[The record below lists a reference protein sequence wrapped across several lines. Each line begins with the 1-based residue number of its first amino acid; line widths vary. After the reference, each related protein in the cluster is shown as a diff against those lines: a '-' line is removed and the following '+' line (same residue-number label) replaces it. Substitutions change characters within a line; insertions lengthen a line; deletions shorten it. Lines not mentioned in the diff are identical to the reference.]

1 MTTVRNSIQL
11 VGNIGKELEL
21 IEFDSGS
28 SKVSFTMATN
38 EYYKNSDGEKV
49 QETQWH
55 NVVAWGKLADLMN
68 TYLKKGSEI
77 LLRGKLVHRSYN
89 DKAGNTKYVSEIVAD
104 EFLMLGK
111 KQDQKSPKLE
121 DAF

>member
-38 EYYKNSDGEKV
+38 DYYKNSDGEKV

-111 KQDQKSPKLE
+111 KQEQKSPKLE

>member
-89 DKAGNTKYVSEIVAD
+89 DKSGNTKYVSEIVAD